1 MPIPDELVRAFERAV
16 DLYIHQ
22 WTPSVEEPTAA
33 TLVGK
38 DYTITR
44 VCALIETAGY
54 SDEIQPPVLGPL
66 WTEVFH
72 GAPHGDIKAK
82 FAHDLSY
89 ANAAACL
96 RELIQ
101 RRKAAGV

>member
-1 MPIPDELVRAFERAV
+1 MPIPDELAKAFDRAV
-16 DLYIHQ
+16 DLYINR
-22 WTPSVEEPTAA
+22 WTPSVEEPTVA
-33 TLVGK
+33 TFVGK

-44 VCALIETAGY
+44 LCDLIEVAGY
-54 SDEIQPPVLGPL
+54 SDEMRSPVLGLL
-66 WTEVFH
+66 WGNAFND
-72 GAPHGDIKAK
+72 APNGDLKAK

-101 RRKAAGV
+101 RRKAAGQ